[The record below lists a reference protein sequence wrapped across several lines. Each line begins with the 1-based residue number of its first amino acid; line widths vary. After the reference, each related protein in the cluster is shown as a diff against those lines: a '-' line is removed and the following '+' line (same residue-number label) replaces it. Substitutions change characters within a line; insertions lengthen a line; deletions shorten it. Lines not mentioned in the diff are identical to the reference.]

1 MDIPEQV
8 ALKNNELAKQF
19 EWHIEG
25 KIAKVQYDFSSDKK
39 RIFLIHTE
47 VPTALEGMGVASRLV
62 KAVLDHIEDKGWK
75 LVPLCPYVK
84 SFLKKH
90 PEYKRLLDKGI
101 SI

>member
-1 MDIPEQV
+1 MEIPAQV
-8 ALKNNELAKQF
+8 TLQNNESSRQF

-25 KIAKVQYDFSSDKK
+25 KIAKIEYDFSADKK

-47 VPTALEGMGVASRLV
+47 IPAALEGQGVASRLV
-62 KAVLDHIEDKGWK
+62 QAVLEHIEEKGWK

-84 SFLKKH
+84 SYLKRH

>member
-1 MDIPEQV
+1 MNIPEQV
-8 ALKNNELAKQF
+8 TLKNNELAKQF

-25 KIAKVQYDFSSDKK
+25 KIAKVQYDFSADKK

-47 VPTALEGMGVASRLV
+47 VPPALEGMGVASRLV
-62 KAVLDHIEDKGWK
+62 EAVLDYIGEKGWK

-84 SFLKKH
+84 TFLKKY

-101 SI
+101 SV